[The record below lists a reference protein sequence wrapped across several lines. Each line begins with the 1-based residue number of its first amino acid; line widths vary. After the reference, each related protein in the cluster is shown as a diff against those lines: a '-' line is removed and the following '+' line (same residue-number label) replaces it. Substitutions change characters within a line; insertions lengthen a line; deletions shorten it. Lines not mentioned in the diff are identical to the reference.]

1 MISDQGHWSVRSPRL
16 LIMDMPSPKRA
27 KAQLLGSM
35 VDCQVEASGQLSAIV
50 EDLLTTSET
59 FPPDP
64 RRVILVSGCR
74 RAMQTA
80 EVIATLAANQFVE
93 DMAVL
98 SRTLAETVINIC
110 YLQVCDEKE
119 FRRLM
124 IFDPISDLKLHRE
137 LKSAIGYSP
146 SPEAE
151 MLLEKMAQQ
160 ALSTGLFGKKPRS
173 WTEVP
178 LAERARLSD
187 GGIDARFNQQ
197 CMQILRTSVYQHGH
211 TFVHF
216 TRRGL
221 GHFAAAYLKSGAFTE
236 DQRLMQVLVMVGAAN
251 HALMG
256 LATFLMSYYKLPI
269 HEEWDG
275 VNELLHTMKFGIE
288 TTDLS
293 PPD

>member
-1 MISDQGHWSVRSPRL
+1 MISDQGHLSVRSPRL
-16 LIMDMPSPKRA
+16 LIMDMPSPKHA
-27 KAQLLGSM
+27 KAQLLASM
-35 VDCQVEASGQLSAIV
+35 VDCQVETSGQLSAIV

-59 FPPDP
+59 FPPAP

-98 SRTLAETVINIC
+98 SRTLAETAINIC
-110 YLQVCDEKE
+110 YLQVCDEQE

-137 LKSAIGYSP
+137 LKSATGYSP

-197 CMQILRTSVYQHGH
+197 CMQILHAQRVGAFCRSISEVWSVY
-211 TFVHF
+211 
-216 TRRGL
+216 RGP
-221 GHFAAAYLKSGAFTE
+221 AVDAGARYGWCRE
-236 DQRLMQVLVMVGAAN
+236 PR
-251 HALMG
+251 
-256 LATFLMSYYKLPI
+256 I
-269 HEEWDG
+269 DG
-275 VNELLHTMKFGIE
+275 TCDFPHELLQAA
-288 TTDLS
+288 D
-293 PPD
+293 P